1 MMAYIKPQYPL
12 KSGENYIYP
21 PTTADQVIMD
31 NGQRLSG
38 VGVYLDKP
46 NEGEETTVV
55 GLNADTLGGIAA
67 GEYVLQDDLTTNL
80 KALILDFAHP
90 VGSYYWS
97 RESTDPSVL
106 FGGEWKP
113 VKDKFIL
120 AAGDSY
126 EIDATGGEAEHTLI
140 EAELPSIDGAFAV
153 PVVGSHASVGVSGH
167 AYGKNF
173 GEVGSEN
180 TISSGISGTSIHSG
194 MQYGYGYRF
203 GSNQS
208 HNNMPPYLVAY
219 CWYRT
224 A

>member
-1 MMAYIKPQYPL
+1 MAYIKPQYPL

-21 PTTADQVIMD
+21 PTTADQVIISD
-31 NGQRLSG
+31 GKRLSG

-46 NEGEETTVV
+46 DEGEETTVV

-67 GEYVLQDDLTTNL
+67 NEYVLQDDLTTNL

-120 AAGDSY
+120 AAGDNYSV
-126 EIDATGGEAEHTLI
+126 DDSGGEAEHTLTVD
-140 EAELPSIDGAFAV
+140 EM
-153 PVVGSHASVGVSGH
+153 PVHNHKIYMNSPGTNSGH
-167 AYGKNF
+167 W
-173 GEVGSEN
+173 GEGDAVQQNGDLNNSTGN
-180 TISSGISGTSIHSG
+180 TGG
-194 MQYGYGYRF
+194 
-203 GSNQS
+203 NQP